1 MDGITVDIQD
11 VFSFAGGWQVLGIVL
26 AALAAAGYIAAVVFL
41 SGNRHK
47 EQRAVHK
54 SIETIK
60 RKYLA
65 KITEVRQDVISGKID
80 SRRGFAKVSI
90 ITRNFVKAAV
100 GIDVQNYTLDEIAA
114 LRMNS
119 LTMLVSHCYE
129 PEFARESPKL
139 NSDEF
144 TATIN
149 MAEDI
154 ISRWS

>member
-1 MDGITVDIQD
+1 M
-11 VFSFAGGWQVLGIVL
+11 
-26 AALAAAGYIAAVVFL
+26 
-41 SGNRHK
+41 
-47 EQRAVHK
+47 HK

-119 LTMLVSHCYE
+119 LLRCLYRTAMN
-129 PEFARESPKL
+129 L
-139 NSDEF
+139 NSPV
-144 TATIN
+144 
-149 MAEDI
+149 
-154 ISRWS
+154 SRPN